1 MSKEKRDLSPAELKR
16 KADFELVCNKMEQD
30 GYLRSDLTIGIVR
43 ANVLAVVLMLPFVVL
58 TSLLYFSVNSLAIDD
73 GMSNLVISYFLF
85 IVGMILLFVAHEA
98 IHGLIWSIFAENH
111 FKSISFGV
119 IWKYLTP
126 YCSCSSPLRK
136 GQYILGSAMPTLILG
151 FGLVGLAIAIGNL
164 WLFLLAE
171 IMIIGGG
178 GDFLIICKMLMYK
191 SKAKNIVY
199 YDHPY
204 ELGLVV
210 FER

>member
-98 IHGLIWSIFAENH
+98 IHGLIWSIFAENQAQ
-111 FKSISFGV
+111 S
-119 IWKYLTP
+119 
-126 YCSCSSPLRK
+126 
-136 GQYILGSAMPTLILG
+136 QILWDNG
-151 FGLVGLAIAIGNL
+151 F
-164 WLFLLAE
+164 
-171 IMIIGGG
+171 
-178 GDFLIICKMLMYK
+178 
-191 SKAKNIVY
+191 
-199 YDHPY
+199 
-204 ELGLVV
+204 
-210 FER
+210 RT